1 MKKLLLLIPLGVAL
15 GLGLLFNRG
24 LSLDPEAM
32 PSALIDKPLP
42 TLEVAVLGRSET
54 TSLLNAVEGPALV
67 NVWATWCVACLVEHP
82 YLNTLAEQGVRI
94 YGLNYKDDTDEAL
107 VWLDEKGDPYAL
119 TVEDAAGQLGL
130 ELGVTGAP
138 ETYLIDE
145 TGRIVLRHQGVVDA
159 KVFNAKFSDVLGVT
173 L

>member
-1 MKKLLLLIPLGVAL
+1 MRKLLLLVPLVLAVGLGV
-15 GLGLLFNRG
+15 LFNRG

-32 PSALIDKPLP
+32 PSALIDQPLP
-42 TLEVAVLGRSET
+42 NVSVSVLGESQQIT
-54 TSLLNAVEGPALV
+54 LLDGVQGPALV

-94 YGLNYKDDTDEAL
+94 YGLNYKDETQKAL
-107 VWLDEKGDPYAL
+107 VWLDEKGDPYTL
-119 TVEDAAGQLGL
+119 SVEDPDGMLGL

-138 ETYLIDE
+138 ETYLVDAS
-145 TGRIVLRHQGVVDA
+145 GRIVLRHQGVVDA
-159 KVFNAKFSDVLGVT
+159 KVFNTKFSEVLGVT